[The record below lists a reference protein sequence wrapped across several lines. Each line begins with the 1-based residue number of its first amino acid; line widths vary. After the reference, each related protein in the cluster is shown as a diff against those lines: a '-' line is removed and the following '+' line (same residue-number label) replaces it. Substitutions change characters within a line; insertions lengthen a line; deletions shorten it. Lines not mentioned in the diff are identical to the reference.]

1 MAAVFSAFAI
11 WASFPGVVTPGGVRR
26 ACTKRAPAQGAR
38 GSDGHAD
45 VPFSLDRPALVARIV
60 RNLRES
66 WWPRLQPAVFGRAP
80 EYGLG
85 LPRPNRGGPTRR
97 VRAGIP
103 AFARAST

>member
-11 WASFPGVVTPGGVRR
+11 WASFPCVVTPGGVRR

-66 WWPRLQPAVFGRAP
+66 WWPRLQPAVIGRGQD
-80 EYGLG
+80 YGLG
-85 LPRPNRGGPTRR
+85 SARPNRGGPPRR
-97 VRAGIP
+97 VRPGIL
-103 AFARAST
+103 AFGVART